1 MLKRVV
7 VTGIGALTPIGLDIS
22 SFWNGLSHSIS
33 GAAPITRFDASKFKT
48 NFACELKNFKAED
61 YIDRKEL
68 RKLDDFSVYALISTE
83 EAIKDSKIDLDSLNQ
98 QRCGVIWGSGIGG
111 LNTMSKEIES
121 FVLNDKNPRF
131 SPFFIPKMISDIAAG
146 LISIKYGFMGPNF
159 STVSAC
165 ASSTNAIIEAYHYI
179 KLGKSDVM
187 ISGGSEAPVNEAALG
202 GFNALRAL
210 STRNDNPKA
219 ASRPFDLNR
228 DGFVLGEGSGTVIL
242 EEYEHAINR
251 GATIYCEL
259 KGTGTSG
266 DAYHLTAPEPNG
278 LGAKQAMGNAIKESN
293 LELSDIDYINVHG
306 TSTPLGDPIEI
317 NAIKEIFKDHVYS
330 LNISS
335 TKSMT
340 GHLLGAAG
348 AIEAIASILAINKSC
363 VPPTINLE
371 ILDHKLDPKIN
382 YTPNKIE
389 KKQINNVI
397 SNTFGFG
404 GHNATVLFGK
414 ITS

>member
-7 VTGIGALTPIGLDIS
+7 VTGIGALTPIGLNVHSYWD
-22 SFWNGLSHSIS
+22 GLCQSVS

-48 NFACELKNFKAED
+48 NFACELKNFNAQD

-68 RKLDDFSVYALISTE
+68 RKLDDFSVYALISTA
-83 EAIKDSKIDLDSLNQ
+83 EAIKNSNLDLNLLDLS
-98 QRCGVIWGSGIGG
+98 RCGVIWGSGIGG
-111 LNTMSKEIES
+111 LNTMSSEIETY
-121 FVLNDKNPRF
+121 VLANKVPRF

-146 LISIKYGFMGPNF
+146 LISIKYGFRGPNF

-165 ASSTNAIIEAYHYI
+165 ASSTNSIIEAYHYI

-187 ISGGSEAPVNEAALG
+187 ISGGSEASVNEAALG

-210 STRNDNPKA
+210 STRNEEPSK
-219 ASRPFDLNR
+219 ASRPFDSGR
-228 DGFVLGEGSGTVIL
+228 DGFVLGEGAGTIIL
-242 EEYEHAINR
+242 EEYEHAKKR
-251 GATIYCEL
+251 GANIYCEV

-278 LGAKQAMGNAIKESN
+278 IGAMQAMKNAIKESN
-293 LELSDIDYINVHG
+293 LDLSEIDYINVHG

-317 NAIKEIFKDHVYS
+317 KAIKEIFKEKIYN

-348 AIEAIASILAINKSC
+348 AIEAIASILAIKNSC

-371 ILDHKLDPKIN
+371 NLDEQLDPKIN
-382 YTPNKIE
+382 YTANKIQ
-389 KKQINNVI
+389 KKNVKNVI

-404 GHNATVLFGK
+404 GHNATVLLGK
-414 ITS
+414 LQ

>member
-7 VTGIGALTPIGLDIS
+7 VTGIGALTPIGLNVPSYWD
-22 SFWNGLSHSIS
+22 GLCQSVS

-48 NFACELKNFKAED
+48 NFACELKNFNAQD

-83 EAIKDSKIDLDSLNQ
+83 EAIKNSNLDLNLLDLS
-98 QRCGVIWGSGIGG
+98 RCGVIWGSGIGG
-111 LNTMSKEIES
+111 LNTMSSEIES
-121 FVLNDKNPRF
+121 YVLGNKVPRF

-146 LISIKYGFMGPNF
+146 LISIKYGFQGPNF

-165 ASSTNAIIEAYHYI
+165 ASSTNSIIEAYHYI

-187 ISGGSEAPVNEAALG
+187 ISGGSEASVNEAALG

-210 STRNDNPKA
+210 STRNEEPSK
-219 ASRPFDLNR
+219 ASRPFDSER
-228 DGFVLGEGSGTVIL
+228 DGFVLGEGSGTIIL
-242 EEYEHAINR
+242 EEYEHAKKR
-251 GATIYCEL
+251 GANIYCEI

-278 LGAKQAMGNAIKESN
+278 IGAMQAMKNAINESN
-293 LELSDIDYINVHG
+293 LDLSEIDYINVHG

-317 NAIKEIFKDHVYS
+317 KAIKEIFKEKIYN

-348 AIEAIASILAINKSC
+348 AIEAIASILAIKNSC
-363 VPPTINLE
+363 IPPTINLE
-371 ILDHKLDPKIN
+371 NLDEKLDPKIN
-382 YTPNKIE
+382 YTANKIQ
-389 KKQINNVI
+389 KKNVKNVI

-404 GHNATVLFGK
+404 GHNATVLLGK
-414 ITS
+414 LQ

>member
-7 VTGIGALTPIGLDIS
+7 VTGIGALTPIGLNVHSYWD
-22 SFWNGLSHSIS
+22 GLCQSVS

-48 NFACELKNFKAED
+48 NFACELKNFNAQD

-68 RKLDDFSVYALISTE
+68 RKLDDFSVYALISTA
-83 EAIKDSKIDLDSLNQ
+83 EAIKNSNLDLSLLDLS
-98 QRCGVIWGSGIGG
+98 RCGVIWGSGIGG
-111 LNTMSKEIES
+111 LNTMSSEIES
-121 FVLNDKNPRF
+121 YVLGNKVPRF

-146 LISIKYGFMGPNF
+146 LISIKYGFRGPNF

-165 ASSTNAIIEAYHYI
+165 ASSTNSIIEAYHYI

-187 ISGGSEAPVNEAALG
+187 ISGGSEASVNEAALG

-210 STRNDNPKA
+210 STRNEEPSK
-219 ASRPFDLNR
+219 ASRPFDSGR
-228 DGFVLGEGSGTVIL
+228 DGFVLGEGSGTIIL
-242 EEYEHAINR
+242 EEYEHAKKR
-251 GATIYCEL
+251 GANIYCEV

-278 LGAKQAMGNAIKESN
+278 KGAMQAMKNAINESN
-293 LELSDIDYINVHG
+293 LDLSEIDYINVHG

-317 NAIKEIFKDHVYS
+317 KAIKEIFKEEIYN

-348 AIEAIASILAINKSC
+348 AIEAIASILAIKNSC

-371 ILDHKLDPKIN
+371 NLDEQLDPKIN
-382 YTPNKIE
+382 YTANKIQE
-389 KKQINNVI
+389 KNVKNVI

-404 GHNATVLFGK
+404 GHNATVLLGK
-414 ITS
+414 LQ

>member
-7 VTGIGALTPIGLDIS
+7 VTGIGALTPIGLNVHSYWD
-22 SFWNGLSHSIS
+22 GLCQSVS
-33 GAAPITRFDASKFKT
+33 GAATITRFDASKFKT
-48 NFACELKNFKAED
+48 NFACELKNFNAQD

-68 RKLDDFSVYALISTE
+68 RKLDDFSVYALISTA
-83 EAIKDSKIDLDSLNQ
+83 EAIKNSNLDLNLLDLS
-98 QRCGVIWGSGIGG
+98 RCGVIWGSGIGG
-111 LNTMSKEIES
+111 LNTMSSEIES
-121 FVLNDKNPRF
+121 YVLGNKVPRF

-146 LISIKYGFMGPNF
+146 LISIKYGFRGPNF

-165 ASSTNAIIEAYHYI
+165 ASSTNSIIEAYHYI

-187 ISGGSEAPVNEAALG
+187 ISGGSEASVNEAALG

-210 STRNDNPKA
+210 STRNEEPSK
-219 ASRPFDLNR
+219 ASRPFDSGR
-228 DGFVLGEGSGTVIL
+228 DGFVLGEGSGTIIL
-242 EEYEHAINR
+242 EEYEHAKKR
-251 GATIYCEL
+251 GANIYCEV

-266 DAYHLTAPEPNG
+266 DAFHLTAPEPNG
-278 LGAKQAMGNAIKESN
+278 IGAMQAMKNAINESN
-293 LELSDIDYINVHG
+293 LDLSEIDYINVHG
-306 TSTPLGDPIEI
+306 ASTPLGDPIEI
-317 NAIKEIFKDHVYS
+317 KAIKEIFKEKIYN

-348 AIEAIASILAINKSC
+348 AIEAIASILAIKNSC

-371 ILDHKLDPKIN
+371 NLDEQLDPKIN
-382 YTPNKIE
+382 YTANKIQ
-389 KKQINNVI
+389 KKDVKNVI

-404 GHNATVLFGK
+404 GHNATVLLGK
-414 ITS
+414 LQ

>member
-7 VTGIGALTPIGLDIS
+7 VTGIGALTPIGLNVHSYWD
-22 SFWNGLSHSIS
+22 GLCQSVS

-48 NFACELKNFKAED
+48 NFACELKNFNAQD

-68 RKLDDFSVYALISTE
+68 RKLDDFSVYALISTA
-83 EAIKDSKIDLDSLNQ
+83 EAIKNSNLDLNLLDLS
-98 QRCGVIWGSGIGG
+98 RCGVIWGSGIGG
-111 LNTMSKEIES
+111 LNTMSSEIETY
-121 FVLNDKNPRF
+121 VLANKVPRF

-146 LISIKYGFMGPNF
+146 LISIKYGFRGPNF

-165 ASSTNAIIEAYHYI
+165 ASSTNSIIEAYHYI

-187 ISGGSEAPVNEAALG
+187 ISGGSEASVNEAALG

-210 STRNDNPKA
+210 STRNEEPSK
-219 ASRPFDLNR
+219 ASRPFDSGR
-228 DGFVLGEGSGTVIL
+228 DGFVLGEGAGTIIL
-242 EEYEHAINR
+242 EEYEHAKKR
-251 GATIYCEL
+251 GANIYCEV

-278 LGAKQAMGNAIKESN
+278 IGAMQAMKNAIMESN
-293 LELSDIDYINVHG
+293 LDLSEIDYINVHG

-317 NAIKEIFKDHVYS
+317 KAIKEIFKEKIYN

-348 AIEAIASILAINKSC
+348 AIEAIASILAIKNSC

-371 ILDHKLDPKIN
+371 NLDEQLDPKIN
-382 YTPNKIE
+382 YTANKIQ
-389 KKQINNVI
+389 KKNVKNVI

-404 GHNATVLFGK
+404 GHNATVLLGK
-414 ITS
+414 L

>member
-7 VTGIGALTPIGLDIS
+7 VTGIGALTPIGLNVHSYWD
-22 SFWNGLSHSIS
+22 GLCQSVS
-33 GAAPITRFDASKFKT
+33 GAATITRFDASKFKT
-48 NFACELKNFKAED
+48 NFACELKNFNAQD

-68 RKLDDFSVYALISTE
+68 RKLDDFSVYALISTA
-83 EAIKDSKIDLDSLNQ
+83 EAIKNSNLDLNLLDLS
-98 QRCGVIWGSGIGG
+98 RCGVIWGSGIGG
-111 LNTMSKEIES
+111 LNTMSSEIES
-121 FVLNDKNPRF
+121 YVLGNKVPRF

-146 LISIKYGFMGPNF
+146 LISIKYGFRGPNF

-165 ASSTNAIIEAYHYI
+165 ASSTNSIIEAYHYI

-187 ISGGSEAPVNEAALG
+187 ISGGSEASVNEAALG

-210 STRNDNPKA
+210 STRNEEPSK
-219 ASRPFDLNR
+219 ASRPFDSGR
-228 DGFVLGEGSGTVIL
+228 DGFVLGEGSGTIIL
-242 EEYEHAINR
+242 EEYEHAKKR
-251 GATIYCEL
+251 GANIYCEV

-266 DAYHLTAPEPNG
+266 DAFHLTAPEPNG
-278 LGAKQAMGNAIKESN
+278 IGAMQAMKNAINESN
-293 LELSDIDYINVHG
+293 LDLSEIDYINVHG

-317 NAIKEIFKDHVYS
+317 KAIKEIFKEKIYN

-348 AIEAIASILAINKSC
+348 AIEAIASILAIKNSC

-371 ILDHKLDPKIN
+371 NLDEQLDPKIN
-382 YTPNKIE
+382 YTANKIQ
-389 KKQINNVI
+389 KKDVKNVI

-404 GHNATVLFGK
+404 GHNATVLLGK
-414 ITS
+414 LQ